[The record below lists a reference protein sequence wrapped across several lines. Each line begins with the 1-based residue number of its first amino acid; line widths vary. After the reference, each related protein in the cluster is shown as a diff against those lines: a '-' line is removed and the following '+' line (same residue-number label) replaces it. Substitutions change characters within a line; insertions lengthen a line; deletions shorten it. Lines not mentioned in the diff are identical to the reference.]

1 MKRIIV
7 LCDGTGQSASRGDE
21 SVSTNVN
28 RIGHALSH
36 KSPVQQLIYYQSG
49 IGTEDLDRWSKM
61 TAGIYCPALARCNHN
76 LHVFHRRSW
85 LRLGG
90 QCP

>member
-36 KSPVQQLIYYQSG
+36 KGPVQQLIYYQSG
-49 IGTEDLDRWSKM
+49 IGTEDLDKWSKM
-61 TAGIYCPALARCNHN
+61 TAGMNCSSSTR
-76 LHVFHRRSW
+76 
-85 LRLGG
+85 
-90 QCP
+90 